1 MSSGLPQIPCTEIV
15 ARAVDPDQLTNSVPR
30 TVRKAAFIP
39 RKNGKDNAG
48 LSATVVRPGV
58 LGFLR
63 ERLASPAKEAIT
75 LHVGRVREVSVNGHS
90 LDVTPDPVE
99 RRLAARLD
107 CGIPEASCHLHRVAP
122 RKGSVEPTGGAARP
136 ASSMLPETLDAV
148 ADPHAP
154 NRTLRKLAAALNV
167 SPDHPA

>member
-90 LDVTPDPVE
+90 LDVTPDPVNGDLQHALIVGFPKRHATSTE
-99 RRLAARLD
+99 SPQEKAVWNRLAELLAQQARCCL
-107 CGIPEASCHLHRVAP
+107 
-122 RKGSVEPTGGAARP
+122 RP
-136 ASSMLPETLDAV
+136 
-148 ADPHAP
+148 
-154 NRTLRKLAAALNV
+154 
-167 SPDHPA
+167 